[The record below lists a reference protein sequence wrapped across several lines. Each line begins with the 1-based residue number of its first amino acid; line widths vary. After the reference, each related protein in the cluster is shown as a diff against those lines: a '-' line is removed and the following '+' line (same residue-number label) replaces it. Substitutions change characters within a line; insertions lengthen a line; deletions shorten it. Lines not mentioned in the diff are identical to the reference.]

1 LKGCF
6 FRKQRH
12 DDATEKPDRVALQSF
27 LESVA
32 QSLQRAFIGEH
43 AVQRIK
49 RVHASASRVFGAACG
64 VS

>member
-12 DDATEKPDRVALQSF
+12 DDAAEEPDRVALQSF

-32 QSLQRAFIGEH
+32 QSFQSAFVGEH
-43 AVQRIK
+43 AVQRVK
-49 RVHASASRVFGAACG
+49 RVHAAASRVFGATCG